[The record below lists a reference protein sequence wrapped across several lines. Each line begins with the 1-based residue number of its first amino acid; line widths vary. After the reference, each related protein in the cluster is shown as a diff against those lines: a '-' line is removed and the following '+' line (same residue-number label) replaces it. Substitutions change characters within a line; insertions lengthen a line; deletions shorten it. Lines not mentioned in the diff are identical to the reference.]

1 MENIAILLSPLIIYI
16 PSSLSEHH
24 VAMARILPFVVGQYL
39 IGWGIEAKAAESDRR
54 SGKNTEK
61 EKFVWI
67 QRITNSLFVC
77 ISLLMSKV
85 VTPTNNLLLHIKVFL
100 TCCYKFGMFTS
111 KQFFENKAN
120 YYCLLNL
127 PEQIKRFGSLRW
139 YWDGNKEHSSKYLGT
154 VWDSIPYILTMFPNI
169 LPIGNHKIVQHIKPE
184 LKNMQKTQ
192 SYLAAKLGTIRKK
205 EAFKFIFDSVIADDD
220 LMSGGG
226 ISEKLKEILSE
237 ENKDWYKAYYKFPT
251 LEDIKKRL
259 ESGKA
264 LCGFITTDKPTTV
277 CIPFG
282 TSRSKIEFIEI
293 SWHPDGD
300 SLELVGLQYFNMSM
314 SSDLPVTVTTD
325 KKQLIKMTKYN
336 CTMLP
341 YKKRDAESF
350 DNHYTIIT
358 DDWST
363 IRKDGKIGTP
373 ELSFNLFGAFI
384 ENWQESFNLFAEPS

>member
-1 MENIAILLSPLIIYI
+1 
-16 PSSLSEHH
+16 
-24 VAMARILPFVVGQYL
+24 
-39 IGWGIEAKAAESDRR
+39 
-54 SGKNTEK
+54 
-61 EKFVWI
+61 
-67 QRITNSLFVC
+67 
-77 ISLLMSKV
+77 
-85 VTPTNNLLLHIKVFL
+85 
-100 TCCYKFGMFTS
+100 MFTG

-184 LKNMQKTQ
+184 LKNMQKSQ

-264 LCGFITTDKPTTV
+264 LCGFITTDKNLRLCV
-277 CIPFG
+277 
-282 TSRSKIEFIEI
+282 SRLAQVVLRL
-293 SWHPDGD
+293 
-300 SLELVGLQYFNMSM
+300 SLL
-314 SSDLPVTVTTD
+314 
-325 KKQLIKMTKYN
+325 
-336 CTMLP
+336 
-341 YKKRDAESF
+341 R
-350 DNHYTIIT
+350 
-358 DDWST
+358 
-363 IRKDGKIGTP
+363 
-373 ELSFNLFGAFI
+373 
-384 ENWQESFNLFAEPS
+384 